1 MPLLRQLNAIMFADI
16 AGYTA
21 LMQEDEKLALQLRRK
36 FQDKLEKEVTE
47 YNGRILDF
55 RGDGALCTFTS
66 TIEAVRAA
74 LAVQLEMQI
83 DPVVPLRIGI
93 HTGDVLVEG
102 NNIYGDGVNIASRIE
117 SFALPGSICLSG
129 KAYDD
134 IKNQRDIQ
142 TVSLG
147 RYLLKNVK
155 EEVEI
160 FAISNP
166 GIQIPGEN
174 HPDGKGQK
182 VTENTSLDKSI
193 MVLPFVNLA
202 NDGEQDYFSD
212 GLTEELITK
221 LSKLAEIK
229 VTSRTTSML
238 YKNTTKDIKTISKE
252 NKVNYILEGSIRKY
266 RNDLRIAAQFIDARS
281 DMHLWADTYRGTVDD
296 IFDIQEQVSEKI
308 VEALR
313 IQITMEE
320 QVMLRKRYTE
330 NSDAYQLY
338 LRGRHFWKE
347 RNVEGL
353 QSAARNFEKALENDS
368 RYALAWSGLADTY
381 SLMGEYTNISRREL
395 FPKQMAAV
403 YKALQIDNR
412 LGEAHISLG
421 ISLML
426 NEWDWENSKKEFL
439 VGLELSPDYAT
450 GHHWYAEWLLFK
462 GKTEEAFREISLAV
476 SLDPSSPGI
485 LKDKGIFYYY
495 TRQYEKAI
503 DTGML
508 TMELHPAFVTVF
520 RLLSLAYQGLGMYD
534 ESIRQNE
541 RWGER
546 TGNVI
551 KTQVSLAQIYAA
563 AGRRTEAKAIVD
575 TIENQ
580 QLGGN
585 DYRGMAIVYASLGDN
600 DNAFIW
606 LEKSYQRH
614 EESLCSLKVDPKLNS
629 LHSDPRFNEM
639 LRKIG
644 LEN

>member
-1 MPLLRQLNAIMFADI
+1 
-16 AGYTA
+16 
-21 LMQEDEKLALQLRRK
+21 
-36 FQDKLEKEVTE
+36 
-47 YNGRILDF
+47 
-55 RGDGALCTFTS
+55 
-66 TIEAVRAA
+66 
-74 LAVQLEMQI
+74 
-83 DPVVPLRIGI
+83 
-93 HTGDVLVEG
+93 
-102 NNIYGDGVNIASRIE
+102 
-117 SFALPGSICLSG
+117 
-129 KAYDD
+129 
-134 IKNQRDIQ
+134 
-142 TVSLG
+142 
-147 RYLLKNVK
+147 
-155 EEVEI
+155 
-160 FAISNP
+160 
-166 GIQIPGEN
+166 
-174 HPDGKGQK
+174 
-182 VTENTSLDKSI
+182 
-193 MVLPFVNLA
+193 
-202 NDGEQDYFSD
+202 
-212 GLTEELITK
+212 
-221 LSKLAEIK
+221 
-229 VTSRTTSML
+229 
-238 YKNTTKDIKTISKE
+238 
-252 NKVNYILEGSIRKY
+252 
-266 RNDLRIAAQFIDARS
+266 
-281 DMHLWADTYRGTVDD
+281 
-296 IFDIQEQVSEKI
+296 
-308 VEALR
+308 
-313 IQITMEE
+313 
-320 QVMLRKRYTE
+320 MLRKRYTE

-585 DYRGMAIVYASLGDN
+585 DYRGMAMVYASLGNN